1 MSTRFSLSAATA
13 VLIAALAL
21 AGPAAA
27 ASATPVAADVFTLSV
42 GRIGAS
48 LSALTGLI
56 GSVCGGI
63 ALTRTTGKGRA
74 AAWARRNGPVTAL
87 VTGLI
92 AAAVGGTVAA
102 TAKGG
107 LGTGNGLGGAYVAVL
122 LGLIAVISRLAGP
135 HPFPPDPLILSAA
148 DSGQVRSRPATVPHA
163 PSLNQPVQGPLR

>member
-1 MSTRFSLSAATA
+1 MPTRSSLSAATA

-122 LGLIAVISRLAGP
+122 LGLIAVILGWLARIRSHQIRCVGDSR
-135 HPFPPDPLILSAA
+135 A
-148 DSGQVRSRPATVPHA
+148 D
-163 PSLNQPVQGPLR
+163 